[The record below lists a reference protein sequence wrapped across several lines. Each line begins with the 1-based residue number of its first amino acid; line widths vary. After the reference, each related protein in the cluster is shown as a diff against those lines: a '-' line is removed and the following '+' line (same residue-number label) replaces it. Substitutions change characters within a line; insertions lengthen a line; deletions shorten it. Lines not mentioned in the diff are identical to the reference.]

1 MFKYLL
7 VSFTGVL
14 LIGSVSVYS
23 QKNANVGIFAGT
35 AYYMGDI
42 NPNRH
47 FYRPSLSLG
56 AFYRYNINTRFAVR
70 ANAYYA
76 QLSGNDLD
84 FPESTASRQAR
95 KSCFIHYF
103 PARSGIAG

>member
-14 LIGSVSVYS
+14 LIGSLSVYS
-23 QKNANVGIFAGT
+23 QRNANVGIFAGT

-47 FYRPSLSLG
+47 FYKPSFSLG
-56 AFYRYNINTRFAVR
+56 VFYRYNINTRVAVR
-70 ANAYYA
+70 ANGYYA
-76 QLSGNDLD
+76 RLSGNDLD
-84 FPESTASRQAR
+84 FPDQLHPDRPF
-95 KSCFIHYF
+95 KSCLI
-103 PARSGIAG
+103 